1 MNRHILGKTTLVLI
15 FLVAALAATDSQAQT
30 TQPVNYQ
37 WTAPTTGAPVVHY
50 VIEHSIN
57 GGVDW
62 TAIDTS
68 TTNTY
73 TLTASVGDSHLI
85 RVAGVDADSR
95 QGVFSVASD
104 PYVPTMD
111 PPGQPG
117 QPIIF

>member
-1 MNRHILGKTTLVLI
+1 MNRQTLGKTTLVLI
-15 FLVAALAATDSQAQT
+15 ILVGALGTTGALAQT

-50 VIEHSIN
+50 VIEQSIN
-57 GGVDW
+57 LGDW
-62 TAIDTS
+62 TSIGTS
-68 TTNTY
+68 ANNTF
-73 TLTASVGDSHLI
+73 TLTATVGESHRI

-95 QGVFSVASD
+95 QGIFSIASE
-104 PYVPTMD
+104 PFVPTLD